1 MYSLDINF
9 LKDRLP
15 TEINSERTVR
25 PPMQLGNL
33 MPVYLGIGVGLCL
46 PALVFCGLWFLQM
59 ETGKLEQKIGKLDQE
74 NKELDGKIANIN
86 KIKGET
92 KGIQVQTQALVTVF
106 DRIRPWSAMLQDL
119 RDRIPKNVQID
130 NIKQIAPVI
139 QAQTTPG
146 QPPSNPAGGIEING
160 FARSFRDVNDFV
172 LSLGQSK
179 FINASESKISTAELI
194 DAPPETGAIQPDNQ
208 SNESGVKIKPT
219 QVVKYTI
226 KAGLSTTPASEL
238 IRELEQKGTIGLV
251 TRLRSIQKTGVI
263 AK

>member
-15 TEINSERTVR
+15 VDIDTRKPNK
-25 PPMQLGNL
+25 PPQLGNL
-33 MPVYLGIGVGLCL
+33 RPVYLGVGVGLCL
-46 PALVFCGLWFLQM
+46 PALAFCSLWFLQM
-59 ETGKLEQKIGKLDQE
+59 KTAELEQLIGKLDQE

-86 KIKGET
+86 KIKAET
-92 KGIQVQTQALVTVF
+92 TGIKVQTQALVTVF
-106 DRIRPWSAMLQDL
+106 DQIRPWSAMLQDL

-139 QAQTTPG
+139 QTQATPG
-146 QPPSNPAGGIEING
+146 KPPSNPAGGLEING
-160 FARSFRDVNDFV
+160 YARSFRDVNDFV

-179 FINASESKISTAELI
+179 FVNASESKISTAELI
-194 DAPPETGAIQPDNQ
+194 DAPPETGAIQPDGQ
-208 SNESGVKIKPT
+208 SNESSVKIKPI

-238 IRELEQKGTIGLV
+238 IRELEQKGTVGLV

-263 AK
+263 SK